1 MTKDKIIPIKY
12 GGPHDNV
19 EAHAN
24 LDTGKVEKTS
34 WKDGPSNTF
43 NHNQTR
49 VVSLP
54 TTEDYRKGWERI
66 FGHD

>member
-1 MTKDKIIPIKY
+1 MSDKVIPIKY

-24 LDTGKVEKTS
+24 TETGEVEAGA

-43 NHNQTR
+43 HHNQSR

-54 TTEDYRKGWERI
+54 SSKAYRDNYERI